1 MGVKAFH
8 IGCIAVGEGNRPLV
22 IPEIGINH
30 GGSLTAAREMA
41 DAAFRAGARLVKH
54 QTHIVEDEMSRAAR
68 DVTPGNADCSIY
80 EVMERSALPEEEERE
95 FMRYVEALG
104 MEFISA
110 PFSRAAADRL
120 ERFGVKAYKIGSGEM
135 NHYPLLRHI
144 AEFGKPM
151 LVSTGMNDLRSIAK
165 AVDILEAKGVPYAL
179 LHTTNLYPT
188 PPGLVRLGGMQELMR
203 EFAGVPVGLSDHT
216 KNNTACI
223 AAMALGAGLVE
234 RHFTDRMSRRGPG
247 KSGRRSMR
255 RCWERQRPAIS
266 GRMCSWKEA

>member
-30 GGSLTAAREMA
+30 GGSLTAAKEMA

-135 NHYPLLRHI
+135 NHYPPAPAYR
-144 AEFGKPM
+144 G
-151 LVSTGMNDLRSIAK
+151 VW
-165 AVDILEAKGVPYAL
+165 EAD
-179 LHTTNLYPT
+179 
-188 PPGLVRLGGMQELMR
+188 
-203 EFAGVPVGLSDHT
+203 AGVHRD
-216 KNNTACI
+216 
-223 AAMALGAGLVE
+223 E
-234 RHFTDRMSRRGPG
+234 
-247 KSGRRSMR
+247 
-255 RCWERQRPAIS
+255 
-266 GRMCSWKEA
+266 